1 MIPYEN
7 KLWEVKVML
16 EENLYKLGKKLRLNK
31 KDINTVLKNRKASDK
46 SISLLLRD
54 DSYEK
59 GSYYGT
65 ISVKDF

>member
-1 MIPYEN
+1 MS
-7 KLWEVKVML
+7 

-31 KDINTVLKNRKASDK
+31 KDINTVLENRKASDK
-46 SISLLLRD
+46 SISLFLRD